1 MTARHMPV
9 LVGAGTA
16 MRREEDYTKAL
27 EPLDLMI
34 EAVSK
39 AGADCGNP
47 ALLADVGRIAVPR
60 GRWRY
65 RNPSGAIAAAIGAA
79 HAQTLLSTVGV
90 LQQSLIASACEDIA
104 NGTIDSAI
112 IAGADAGYR
121 ILRARI
127 SGNRAPERE
136 QDDDPDVLLQP
147 ADELRHEAEA
157 AAGLQM
163 PVGLYALAESA
174 RRAQSGRSID
184 EHRAHLARVY
194 ARFSEIAAQNPDAW
208 NREAKSAPEIM
219 EAGRHNPMQAFPYT
233 RFHCST
239 WNVDQAAALLLCSE
253 AKADALGIAEAQRI
267 YPVASAE
274 SGHMMPL
281 SARADI
287 AQCIG
292 AQLAAEALYRHT
304 QIAPDEIDL
313 VELYSCFPIAVEC
326 FAEAARIPADR
337 DLTITGGMAFAGGP
351 YNNYFFQA
359 TAKAA
364 QLLKADL
371 GVEVAFADVGGWDT
385 HVNQGGATGQLA
397 NRFRDFADSIAALVT
412 DLGDRMGDVT
422 ILTVSEFG
430 RMARQNGNGGTDHGH
445 AGAMLAIGGNV
456 RGGRVHGRWPGLAR
470 EQLFEGRDL
479 ALTTDFRSVFS
490 ELVTG
495 HLGAARTDALFPGF
509 DGPPGIGLLG

>member
-1 MTARHMPV
+1 MNARHVPV

-16 MRREEDYTKAL
+16 MRREEDYTRAL

-34 EAVSK
+34 DAVRN
-39 AGADCGNP
+39 AGEDCGNP
-47 ALLADVGRIAVPR
+47 ALLAEVGSIAVPR

-65 RNPSGAIAAAIGAA
+65 RNPSGAIAAAIGATN
-79 HAQTLLSTVGV
+79 AQTVLSTVGV

-104 NGTIDSAI
+104 SGKIDSAI

-121 ILRARI
+121 ILRAKI
-127 SGNRAPERE
+127 AGNRALERE

-174 RRAQSGRSID
+174 RRARSGRSID
-184 EHRAHLARVY
+184 EHRAHLAQTY

-208 NREAKSAPEIM
+208 NREPKSASEIL

-233 RFHCST
+233 RSHCST

-253 AKADALGIAEAQRI
+253 QKADALGIAEAQRI

-274 SGHMMPL
+274 SDHMMPL

-287 AQCIG
+287 SQCVG
-292 AQLAAEALYRHT
+292 AQLAAEALYRET
-304 QIAPDEIDL
+304 GITPEDIDL

-364 QLLKADL
+364 QLLKAGEGRNAL
-371 GVEVAFADVGGWDT
+371 LSCVSGIMTKQAFALWSTDRPKRPFARLDVT
-385 HVNQGGATGQLA
+385 EQVAVQSEQREVVL
-397 NRFRDFADSIAALVT
+397 DFAGDGTVAGCTVIYNRSGDPHAILLIDTVDGKRAIITSDNPAVVASIET
-412 DLGDRMGDVT
+412 DEWV
-422 ILTVSEFG
+422 G
-430 RMARQNGNGGTDHGH
+430 RPIK
-445 AGAMLAIGGNV
+445 AI
-456 RGGRVHGRWPGLAR
+456 
-470 EQLFEGRDL
+470 EGR
-479 ALTTDFRSVFS
+479 
-490 ELVTG
+490 LV
-495 HLGAARTDALFPGF
+495 A
-509 DGPPGIGLLG
+509 